1 MLTKTSKIRKPS
13 GISNFRKDLA
23 LYIKKAQRE
32 PVIVSTTG
40 GGSRVLLDVDLY
52 NMLVEAYEDHKDSKA
67 LSKAIAND
75 NGTRYSLG
83 DIKKRYGISD

>member
-1 MLTKTSKIRKPS
+1 MLAKTSKIRKPV

-52 NMLVEAYEDHKDSKA
+52 NMLVEAYEDHKDAEA
-67 LSKAIAND
+67 LSKAMAHD
-75 NGTRYSLG
+75 DGTRYSLS
-83 DIKKRYGISD
+83 DVKKRYGISD

>member
-1 MLTKTSKIRKPS
+1 MLTKTSKIRKPI